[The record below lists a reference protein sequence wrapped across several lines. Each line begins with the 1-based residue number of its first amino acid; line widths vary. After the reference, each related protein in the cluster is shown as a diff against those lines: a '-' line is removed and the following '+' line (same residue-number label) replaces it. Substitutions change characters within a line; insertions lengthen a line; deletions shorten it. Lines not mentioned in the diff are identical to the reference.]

1 MNNRVLFSSHPIIRN
16 SKMRSGLVA
25 AIPSDQL
32 GYSPA
37 LPAALI
43 IWRQA
48 EAGLF
53 SVIGTVLR
61 SLEVAEWLGAVPIV
75 DTMNFSTA
83 YSRSSQVDLWN
94 ELFEP
99 PGGMTIDQITA
110 ASQDYRIFF
119 TDGGHPAKETVDPER
134 LDVYRDYWFRYI
146 QVRPRILNEIETRL
160 SSIRLTERTLG
171 LHFRGGDMRTAP
183 RHPLPPTLNQLRQ
196 KARTLLDSAEMDT
209 IYLATNVPGAMS
221 ALKKT
226 FGDRVIPAPR
236 NLRDSR
242 ETGKVPFSSSRTMTS
257 RIWSSQH
264 DNGENGA
271 VRSVSHAVD
280 ALIDVVALSR
290 CGGLVCGDSN
300 VSLFSQVIAQEPHRF
315 VVKIENGQN
324 STSRIPASLKRYV
337 RAVLP
342 PRLGGFS

>member
-1 MNNRVLFSSHPIIRN
+1 MNNRVLFSSHPLIGNTKIQA
-16 SKMRSGLVA
+16 GLVA

-32 GYSPA
+32 GAAPE

-75 DTMNFSTA
+75 DTINFSTA

-99 PGGMTIDQITA
+99 PGKMTIRQLTA
-110 ASQDYRIFF
+110 ARSDYRIFF
-119 TDGGHPAKETVDPER
+119 TDGGHPAKDTVDPER
-134 LDVYRDYWFRYI
+134 LNVYRDFWFRYI
-146 QVRPRILNEIETRL
+146 QIKPRVLLEIETGL
-160 SSIRLTERTLG
+160 SLVGVSNKTLG
-171 LHFRGGDMRTAP
+171 IHFRGGDMRTAP

-196 KARTLLDSAEMDT
+196 RAKTLLDSTDMDT
-209 IYLATNVPGAMS
+209 IYVATNVSGAIS
-221 ALKKT
+221 ELRKT
-226 FGDRVIPAPR
+226 FGNRVLPSPQYLGQS
-236 NLRDSR
+236 N
-242 ETGKVPFSSSRTMTS
+242 ETNKAPFSSSRSPQS
-257 RIWSSQH
+257 RFWKSMQVNKQDGS
-264 DNGENGA
+264 GK
-271 VRSVSHAVD
+271 SVCHAID
-280 ALIDVVALSR
+280 ALMDVVALSR

-300 VSLFSQVIAQEPHRF
+300 VSLFSQVIAKESHRF

-324 STSRIPASLKRYV
+324 ATSRLPARFKWYV
-337 RAVLP
+337 RATLP
-342 PRLGGFS
+342 PGLGGFR